1 MVFITE
7 FSFFVGRR
15 EEAPVGMAGENEVVA
30 AGGDISVE
38 TKALADGGED
48 VDEGGDGGDGGDCG
62 DFEGLGSGKPSC
74 IPPCVSGGR
83 CEQKRRPPR
92 ARTGS

>member
-1 MVFITE
+1 MFITE

-62 DFEGLGSGKPSC
+62 DVEGLGSGKPSC